1 MRGFEPRPLG
11 TGRVLAL
18 LGAIAA
24 LLLPHATRIPLWIST
39 ATGVAFAVRALFAWR
54 GYGMPPQWILAALAL
69 ASAGGIWFSYGALFG
84 RDAAVA
90 LLILM
95 LSLKLMELRSTRD
108 AFVLIVLGYF
118 LAITDFLY
126 SQTIATALYLVTC
139 VWCITACLVA
149 FQYRSQQP
157 RAVPA
162 LRASAVMLAQAAPL
176 MLVLFVLF
184 PRIQGPLWGLPQAT
198 SSGVTGLSDSMS
210 PGSLSNLSLSD
221 GVAFR
226 VDFAAPVPALGR
238 LYWRGPVMW
247 DFDGRTWR
255 AGESPGAGISGID
268 TIGEPIRYTVTL
280 EAHEMRWLFAL
291 DVPAQIVEGSR
302 LTGDLQ
308 LIAGRP
314 VRNRLRYDMSS
325 HLDYRF
331 GLAED
336 AVNLQ
341 RARRLP
347 RGFNPRSV
355 ALADQWRSAG
365 AAPRAIVQQALSM
378 FRQQPF
384 FYTLVPPEL
393 GHDSVDEF
401 LFDTRRGFCE
411 HFASSFVVLMRAAG
425 LPARVVTG
433 YQGGVLNPLGDYLMV
448 RQSEAHAWA
457 EVWIENEGWIRVDPT
472 AAVSPQRIE
481 AGIAAAIPDGEPL
494 SLLVR
499 TGNPWLRQMRFG
511 IDAMANGW
519 NQWVLGYSPD
529 RQMRLFQRVGFSD
542 ANWHNLVIALMVVTG
557 VVLGALSLVVMRRLR
572 RSATDPLVG
581 AWNALSRKLATASPK
596 LARQAHEGPEAYL
609 MRAAAAF
616 PQTREALQRICRL
629 YADARYGPAP
639 RPTSAKDL
647 ARLVRALHLEAGGH

>member
-24 LLLPHATRIPLWIST
+24 LLLPHATRIPPWISA
-39 ATGVAFAVRALFAWR
+39 ATGIAFAVRAVFAWR
-54 GYGMPPQWILAALAL
+54 GYGMPPQWLLAGLAVGC
-69 ASAGGIWFSYGALFG
+69 AGGIWVSYGVLFG

-95 LSLKLMELRSTRD
+95 LSLKLMELRTTRD

-126 SQTIATALYLVTC
+126 SQTIPTAVYLVAC
-139 VWCITACLVA
+139 VWAVTGCLVA
-149 FQYRSQQP
+149 FQYRTLNP
-157 RAVPA
+157 RPGPA
-162 LRASAVMLAQAAPL
+162 LRSAAVMLAQAAPL

-184 PRIQGPLWGLPQAT
+184 PRVQGPLWGLPQAT
-198 SSGVTGLSDSMS
+198 SRGVTGLSDSMA

-226 VDFAAPVPALGR
+226 VDFSAPVPAAGQ

-255 AGESPGAGISGID
+255 AGESPGVGRSGIETAGD
-268 TIGEPIRYTVTL
+268 PIRYTVTL
-280 EAHEMRWLFAL
+280 EAHETRWLFAL
-291 DVPAQIVEGSR
+291 DIPAQVVDGSR

-308 LIAGRP
+308 LITARP
-314 VRNRLRYDMSS
+314 VRNRMRYDMSS

-331 GLAED
+331 GVGETA
-336 AVNLQ
+336 ANLQ
-341 RARRLP
+341 RALRLP
-347 RGFNPRSV
+347 RKFNPRSL
-355 ALADQWRSAG
+355 ALADQWRAAG
-365 AAPRAIVQQALSM
+365 IAPRDIVQQALSM

-393 GHDSVDEF
+393 GRDSVDEF

-411 HFASSFVVLMRAAG
+411 HYASAFVVLMRAAG

-433 YQGGVLNPLGDYLMV
+433 YQGGVVNPLGDYLIV

-457 EVWIENEGWIRVDPT
+457 EVWLENEGWLRVDPT

-481 AGIAAAIPDGEPL
+481 AGIAAAMPEGEPL
-494 SLLVR
+494 PLLVR
-499 TGNPWLRQMRFG
+499 TDNALLRQMRFG
-511 IDAMANGW
+511 WDAMANGW
-519 NQWVLGYSPD
+519 NQWVLGYTPE
-529 RQMRLFQRVGFSD
+529 RQGQLFQRFGFS
-542 ANWHNLVIALMVVTG
+542 ATNWHDLVIALMAVTG
-557 VVLGALSLVVMRRLR
+557 VVLAVLAVIVLRRLR
-572 RSATDPLVG
+572 QRAADPLVI
-581 AWNALSRKLATASPK
+581 AWESLSRKLAATSPQ
-596 LARQAHEGPEAYL
+596 LARRPHEGPEAYL
-609 MRAAAAF
+609 ARTSAACPRA
-616 PQTREALQRICRL
+616 REALQRICRL
-629 YADARYGPAP
+629 YAAARYGPTP
-639 RPTSAKDL
+639 RVESATEL
-647 ARLVRALHLEAGGH
+647 ARLVRALNLEAGRH